1 VPHHGLDENLQRVFH
16 EARLQH
22 AIIFFD
28 EADEMFTDRRFNGAM
43 PTLLRELERLD
54 GICILATNR
63 RQVLDE
69 ALDRRILYK
78 LDFEVPPP
86 EQREEIWR
94 RHLPAQAPLADDIDL
109 AALSQDF
116 EFSGGYIKNAVLTA
130 MTVAVQRQGAERRI
144 TQADLRQAAT
154 LQRLNRL
161 TAHADKVQ
169 PRVSLE
175 DVVVDEQTRSQIDAF
190 IAAARQRTTVFSTW
204 GFGRKASR
212 GRGLAGL
219 LSGPSGTGKNMT
231 AEAIAGALG
240 QNLYPIRMD
249 SLISKF
255 VGETEKHLAAVFA
268 AARDTEAVVFF
279 DEADALFTRRLDGQD
294 HHAHYINQQINMLLT
309 ELEKF
314 DGVVLLASN
323 RPEALD
329 PAFERRIRYHI
340 RFNLPHPSVRADLWR
355 KMIPHEAPLDATIDF
370 DELADAFEFSGGTI
384 RSVVLRAAFAAANNG
399 RLITRQLLFDAAE
412 AEAPLQ
418 GEKLS
423 IGFHG

>member
-1 VPHHGLDENLQRVFH
+1 
-16 EARLQH
+16 
-22 AIIFFD
+22 
-28 EADEMFTDRRFNGAM
+28 
-43 PTLLRELERLD
+43 
-54 GICILATNR
+54 
-63 RQVLDE
+63 
-69 ALDRRILYK
+69 
-78 LDFEVPPP
+78 
-86 EQREEIWR
+86 
-94 RHLPAQAPLADDIDL
+94 
-109 AALSQDF
+109 
-116 EFSGGYIKNAVLTA
+116 
-130 MTVAVQRQGAERRI
+130 
-144 TQADLRQAAT
+144 
-154 LQRLNRL
+154 
-161 TAHADKVQ
+161 
-169 PRVSLE
+169 
-175 DVVVDEQTRSQIDAF
+175 
-190 IAAARQRTTVFSTW
+190 
-204 GFGRKASR
+204 
-212 GRGLAGL
+212 
-219 LSGPSGTGKNMT
+219 
-231 AEAIAGALG
+231 
-240 QNLYPIRMD
+240 
-249 SLISKF
+249 
-255 VGETEKHLAAVFA
+255 VFA

-340 RFNLPHPSVRADLWR
+340 RFALPRPSVRADLWR

-399 RLITRQLLFDAAE
+399 RLITRKLLFDAAE